1 MRYVAFLRGI
11 NVGGNHMIKMSDLSQ
26 LFTSYGLSN
35 VKTFIA
41 SGNVLFN
48 SSEEDEKVL
57 TQMIEE
63 NLKMTLNY
71 EVRILLRSIN
81 EISEIVGRKPFK
93 EVKDMTKKY
102 ITFLFKKPV
111 INISL
116 PYLSTKDGF
125 EIIEITNREIYT
137 VAHPLPNGRYGN
149 LTFIEKEFGTYST
162 TRNWNT
168 IERILAL

>member
-41 SGNVLFN
+41 SGNVLFD
-48 SSEEDEKVL
+48 SLKRDEKIL
-57 TQMIEE
+57 TQMIED
-63 NLKMTLNY
+63 NLKQRLNY

-81 EISEIVGRKPFK
+81 EINEMVERKPFK
-93 EVKDMTKKY
+93 MVEEMTKKY
-102 ITFLFKKPV
+102 VTFLFKKPL
-111 INISL
+111 IHISI
-116 PYLSTKDGF
+116 PYLSSKDGF

-137 VAHPLPNGRYGN
+137 VAYPLPNGRYGN